1 MKIGILSQYYAPE
14 SAMLIRGLA
23 RAIQNHGH
31 HVKVLTSFPNFP
43 KGELY
48 EGYKMSWSMREEID
62 GVPIKRVPMY
72 IYRGN
77 SGAGRFVNYATFAMR
92 SALERSYL
100 SDCDVIYVYATQLT
114 AGFGPW
120 VWQWYRK
127 TPFVLHVQDLWP
139 ESIVD
144 SSFVKSG
151 AAKNII
157 SGTLNPWIRS
167 MYRRADGVI
176 GISNRMREMLI
187 ERGAAEEITHAVYNW
202 GPEEMAA
209 GDSNTT
215 AIHDFHRRNPD
226 GVSFMYAGNMGAM
239 QDLETVLEAAKRVQN
254 DARFHLFMIGD
265 GVRLE
270 GLKQFVNQEE
280 LMNVTFLPRMPR
292 EEIASLYRAASYQLV
307 TLRDLHI
314 FRATVPSKFQAA
326 LYYGAPV
333 VTTVAGEVSTL
344 VEENQIGFSAPPES
358 AEGLEQAFRSAL
370 VVSQTERQAMSER
383 TREVYDNLMA
393 YKVNTGKIIQVLS
406 EAAKRGK
413 RR

>member
-23 RAIQNHGH
+23 RAMQDQGH
-31 HVKVLTSFPNFP
+31 EVKVLTSFPNFP
-43 KGELY
+43 QGELY
-48 EGYKMSWSMREEID
+48 EGYRMSWSMQEEID

-72 IYRGN
+72 IYRGS
-77 SGAGRFVNYATFAMR
+77 SGIGRFVNYSTFAMR
-92 SALERSYL
+92 SMIERSYL
-100 SDCDVIYVYATQLT
+100 KDCDVIYVYATQLT
-114 AGFGPW
+114 AGFAPW
-120 VWQWYRK
+120 LWQWYSK
-127 TPFVLHVQDLWP
+127 IPFVLHIQDMWP
-139 ESIVD
+139 ESVVD
-144 SSFVKSG
+144 SSFVKSTT
-151 AAKNII
+151 AKNII
-157 SGTLNPWIRS
+157 SGALNPWIRS
-167 MYRRADGVI
+167 MYRKADGVI
-176 GISNRMREMLI
+176 GISEMMRQMLI
-187 ERGAAEEITHAVYNW
+187 ERGAAEDKTHAVYNW
-202 GPEEMAA
+202 GPEEMAG

-215 AIHDFHRRNPD
+215 AIHDFHQRNPD

-239 QDLETVLEAAKRVQN
+239 QDLETVLQAAKRLQN
-254 DARFHLFMIGD
+254 HSRFHLFMIGD

-270 GLKQFVNQEE
+270 ELKQFVNQEE
-280 LMNVTFLPRMPR
+280 LTNVTFMPRMPR

-307 TLRDLHI
+307 TLKDLHI

-344 VEENQIGFSAPPES
+344 VEENQIGFSANPES

-370 VVSQTERQAMSER
+370 VVSKTERQAMSER
-383 TREVYDNLMA
+383 AREVYDNLMA
-393 YKVNTGKIIQVLS
+393 YKTSTRKIIQVLS